1 MQFRKMSLVGGL
13 VGLGLLATM
22 AGTPRPASA
31 GSRNVPY
38 VVGSYFGQF
47 VSASGN
53 HDAADFN
60 ITVQDGRRIGGV
72 MNIAGRVQGLPFS
85 GTIGR
90 NRITIT
96 GRLVSGPNRTQVS
109 LSANV
114 SFNGPGE
121 ITTLDGTYRLKTR
134 RQERGTITFG
144 GVAQEEPE
152 PPFDP
157 R

>member
-13 VGLGLLATM
+13 VGLGLLTTM
-22 AGTPRPASA
+22 AGGTRPASA
-31 GSRNVPY
+31 GPRNLPY
-38 VVGSYFGQF
+38 IVGSYFGQF
-47 VSASGN
+47 VTASGN
-53 HDAADFN
+53 HDAADIN

-85 GTIGR
+85 GSIGR
-90 NRITIT
+90 NRITLA

-114 SFNGPGE
+114 SFAGPGE
-121 ITTLDGTYRLKTR
+121 LTTLDGTYRLKDR
-134 RQERGTITFG
+134 RQERGTITFA
-144 GVAQEEPE
+144 GVAQDKPE